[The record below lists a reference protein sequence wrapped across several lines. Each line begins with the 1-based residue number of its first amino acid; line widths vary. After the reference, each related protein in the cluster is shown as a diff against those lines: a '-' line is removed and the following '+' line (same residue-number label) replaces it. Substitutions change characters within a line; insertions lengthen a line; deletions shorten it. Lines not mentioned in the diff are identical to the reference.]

1 MAEDFRQQSSET
13 GDVARVQAEIA
24 VEAMR
29 QSEAALYMSTML
41 YMWLRRVRFQYSMV
55 VLAPIVLTAIAG
67 FSYVKEWLPPWG
79 VALMAFASTLIPS
92 IAEKLE
98 IETKVDELKRLASDY
113 KSLQDR
119 FRILAKITAQGPRDT
134 AEQELK
140 TLMDRMDVVRAASLS
155 PPESYYS
162 QAQTKIKR
170 GDYDFSVDIALRER
184 PSDLVV
190 PLDPTR

>member
-1 MAEDFRQQSSET
+1 MAEDFRQQNSET
-13 GDVARVQAEIA
+13 GELARVRAEIA

-29 QSEAALYMSTML
+29 QSESALYMSTML
-41 YMWLRRVRFQYSMV
+41 YMWLRRVRFQHSVV
-55 VLAPIVLTAIAG
+55 VLAPIILTAIAG

-79 VALMAFASTLIPS
+79 VALVAFASTLIPS

-119 FRILAKITAQGPRDT
+119 FRILAKIIAQGPRET

-140 TLMDRMDVVRAASLS
+140 SLMDRMDVVRAASLS

-162 QAQTKIKR
+162 EAQKKIKR
-170 GDYDFSVDIALRER
+170 GDYDFSIDIALREK
-184 PSDLVV
+184 PSDLIV